1 MDKVSKNIVIGFTI
15 ALVLILSSGGFVYYQ
30 MTKQFEATN
39 ANLDTLKVSMEA
51 SDKALDK
58 KISDV
63 DKSLASQT
71 SSLNT
76 KISGLKEDTD
86 KSTKTLSDLI
96 KEVERQSNI
105 ELERVK
111 RDIDTVSV
119 SAGDFSNIIQKVLPS
134 VVSVLTDKGQ
144 GSGAFISDD
153 GYVVTNYHVIQN
165 ANKLRIYTYDKETF
179 DANLIGTDISLDIA
193 VLKIN
198 ATYTPLEF
206 DDSNEVKVGEKVIAL
221 GNPGGLD
228 FTVTEGIVSATGR
241 KISSNGIGYLQ
252 IDVALNPGNSGGPL
266 VNSRGKIIGINNLKL
281 GGDFEALGF
290 AIPSNVVNDIVDN
303 II

>member
-1 MDKVSKNIVIGFTI
+1 M
-15 ALVLILSSGGFVYYQ
+15 LILSSGGFVYYQ